1 MNGKV
6 FGMSET
12 VTRSFAIFSQEKL
25 KPAVDTVTARR
36 RHGLYLALGV
46 GFALFLL
53 FAAGVYV
60 FFAPYRDLM
69 GEHGISYWPLLF
81 LAPAS
86 LGMIG
91 FSLVYILTLRNA
103 VKEFRETLVGKMA
116 EFIDPAIV
124 HESGKTLP
132 KEELEGSLLN
142 IVGGVP
148 LSGTDQFRGRIPGAA
163 VHFSDLRMKREKA
176 GTDGKD
182 KMLTGLYFYAVME
195 RKFAMPLLVFPSSVD
210 VSRGGFEEKLRADG
224 DDIGA
229 GLLRLDDPAFGRQIL
244 VPSGGE
250 EFALNLLSSPA
261 FARLEALRRRD
272 DASLYLSCRGDCLR
286 VVLLSS
292 CERLDLPGVFDGFD
306 FGHCRE
312 FCRDAGM
319 CLDLARSVADRDDLW
334 MDGKTAPN
342 R

>member
-1 MNGKV
+1 
-6 FGMSET
+6 MSDS

-36 RHGLYLALGV
+36 RSGLYIALGV
-46 GFALFLL
+46 GVLLFLL
-53 FAAGVYV
+53 LAAAVYL
-60 FFAPYRDLM
+60 FFAPYRNLM

-91 FSLVYILTLRNA
+91 FSLVYILSLRHA

-116 EFIDPAIV
+116 EFIDPAVV

-132 KEELEGSLLN
+132 KEELEGSLLAT
-142 IVGGVP
+142 IGGRP

-163 VHFSDLRMKREKA
+163 VHFSDLRMKREKS
-176 GTDGKD
+176 GPDGKD
-182 KMLTGLYFYAVME
+182 EMLTGLYFYAVMK
-195 RKFAMPLLVFPSSVD
+195 RKFAMPIMVFPSSVE
-210 VSRGGFEEKLRADG
+210 VSRSGLEAKLRADG
-224 DDIGA
+224 DNVGA

-250 EFALNLLSSPA
+250 DFVLKLLSAPE
-261 FARLEALRRRD
+261 FARLEAMRRRD

-286 VVLLSS
+286 VALLSS
-292 CERLDLPGVFDGFD
+292 SERLDLPGLFDGFD

-312 FCRDAGM
+312 FCRDARM
-319 CLDLARSVADRDDLW
+319 CMNLAISVAERNDLW
-334 MDGKTAPN
+334 LDGGVAEQ
-342 R
+342 